1 MKSVVLTVSMLAM
14 AASAGAQQAAI
25 DHSHMHDMQAPAAQ
39 APGAPQ
45 APAPGQAPGA
55 PGGGR
60 GGPQIDVP
68 WNDAI
73 PPGTAEHAARALKE
87 SSRHGEWADVKM
99 ADGTRA
105 QELGGLSGAR
115 AEGGRRAGDPRH
127 PRHVRHGPRDG
138 RSARAGRVHRDR
150 ARLPLGQGAERR
162 RHRLARHRRRPGDS
176 GTDAGRRQCALERRD
191 GIRQEAARLERQDR
205 RRSASAGAARAASAM
220 PRPSPR

>member
-1 MKSVVLTVSMLAM
+1 MKSVVLTMSMLAM
-14 AASAGAQQAAI
+14 AASAVAQQPAI

-45 APAPGQAPGA
+45 APAPAQAPGA

-99 ADGTRA
+99 ADVDCVLVVGGAARPIEVA
-105 QELGGLSGAR
+105 QVL
-115 AEGGRRAGDPRH
+115 AG
-127 PRHVRHGPRDG
+127 
-138 RSARAGRVHRDR
+138 
-150 ARLPLGQGAERR
+150 E
-162 RHRLARHRRRPGDS
+162 LARPVITAPDPKR
-176 GTDAGRRQCALERRD
+176 TIAD
-191 GIRQEAARLERQDR
+191 GAAIIA
-205 RRSASAGAARAASAM
+205 RRSAAAVEESGSHDGRTRRRATRALLARQTLSQRTRRRLTKVAIVAGISASVVAGSAQVGG
-220 PRPSPR
+220 R